1 VGGAL
6 QLSGVFSLFFVSG
19 PRNLIEATFKVAAKS
34 WPKLDESQVWPLC
47 KMLSTRA
54 AICICVKNLLTLF
67 SFQAANWCA
76 CVAAKGQRDGNG

>member
-34 WPKLDESQVWPLC
+34 WPKLDESQDQG
-47 KMLSTRA
+47 S
-54 AICICVKNLLTLF
+54 NLYMCEKPFDPFQF
-67 SFQAANWCA
+67 SP
-76 CVAAKGQRDGNG
+76 G